1 MKMIRSL
8 PILAS
13 VFGATLLCGCE
24 KPTLD
29 VNVHGVNYTDN
40 TFTYVVVDPEN
51 PAGGAGDGLID
62 PFAAGGTTCC
72 AKLPRKWQPGIKLQ
86 IRITHYLQQRPAE
99 TVVESRKLH
108 SVEVPK
114 YIDGTPGE
122 LWVLLNA
129 DGSVSV
135 VSSDLQPDHAQWP
148 GTVKGWPVPSHE
160 YRRERW
166 ELLRKHEEMYVRIY
180 RNSLAEMANNPGKH
194 AQEAWNFAQKNDP
207 SDLLSF
213 SGPNDP
219 KYREML
225 RKRDEEGLELSKK
238 LLNTVMEARP

>member
-1 MKMIRSL
+1 MIRSF
-8 PILAS
+8 PIFATILGAS
-13 VFGATLLCGCE
+13 LLYGCG
-24 KPTLD
+24 KPMVD

-51 PAGGAGDGLID
+51 PAGGAGDGLIE

-86 IRITHYLQQRPAE
+86 VRTTHYLQQRPAE

-108 SVEVPK
+108 VVDVPK

-122 LWVLLNA
+122 LWVLLNG

-135 VSSDLQPDHAQWP
+135 VSSDLQPDHAEWP
-148 GTVKGWPVPSHE
+148 GKIKGWPIPSLE

-166 ELLRKHEEMYVRIY
+166 ELYRKHEEGGVRLYV
-180 RNSLAEMANNPGKH
+180 SLLAELKNEPEKH
-194 AQEAWNFAQKNDP
+194 LKESWDHTKKRYP
-207 SDLLSF
+207 SDLAGF

-219 KYREML
+219 RYLISLKKEYG
-225 RKRDEEGLELSKK
+225 EGLERSQK
-238 LLNTVMEARP
+238 LLKNVMDMKP

>member
-1 MKMIRSL
+1 MTRSL
-8 PILAS
+8 LILAS
-13 VFGATLLCGCE
+13 VMCVSLLCGCE
-24 KPTLD
+24 KQAVD

-86 IRITHYLQQRPAE
+86 VRTTHYLQQRPAE
-99 TVVESRKLH
+99 TVVESTKLH

-122 LWVLLNA
+122 LWVLMNV

-148 GTVKGWPVPSHE
+148 GAVKGWPVPSLE

-180 RNSLAEMANNPGKH
+180 RASLAEMANNPEKR
-194 AQEAWNFAQKNDP
+194 AQEAWEYAQKNEP
-207 SDLLSF
+207 ADLMNF
-213 SGPNDP
+213 SGPSDP

-225 RKRDEEGLELSKK
+225 RKRDEEGLKLSEK
-238 LLNTVMEARP
+238 LLSNVMSARP